1 MTERE
6 IFETFMSWIGM
17 SVDHKQREDGFT
29 YVIYHQNERG
39 KDCFETLGY
48 DEFYSGAVFNDKGE
62 IKMAYLDSHV
72 AYSSDNSKIIWDK
85 IQKIKSVNK
94 L

>member
-17 SVDHKQREDGFT
+17 IVEKKAEKDGLT
-29 YVIYHQNERG
+29 YLIFYQEERG
-39 KDCFETLGY
+39 KDRFETLGY
-48 DEFYSGAVFNDKGE
+48 EKFYSGAVFNDKGE
-62 IKMAYLDSHV
+62 IQMAYLDSHV